1 MFMPLQGFEGEA
13 QQEDS
18 IRVVP
23 VMFTKSYV
31 LFPGST
37 VSIVTSQPSDIAMA
51 EQALERGEQVG
62 ILLKKMLPGLE
73 RNLEEGWYEVGCLG
87 MVSQVKLVEE
97 AKYAITFVGTQ
108 RFRVQREVADYPF
121 PIFVVQVLNDLQA
134 AGYVPRMRKLR
145 TLMEE
150 LFLDIYRLTEDQES
164 RVEWILEL
172 LDTTFELDEEDFMN
186 VVCSS
191 MPISTLE
198 KQMLLEYSI
207 ALERFEKAAE
217 ILEFE
222 HTRKLLGRAALLGGG
237 LQEHGLL
244 MG

>member
-1 MFMPLQGFEGEA
+1 MFMPLQGFEDEA
-13 QQEDS
+13 EREDS
-18 IRVVP
+18 VRVVP
-23 VMFTKSYV
+23 VMFTASYV

-37 VSIVTSQPSDIAMA
+37 VSIITSQPSDIAMA

-62 ILLKKMLPGLE
+62 ILLKKTLPSLAK
-73 RNLEEGWYEVGCLG
+73 NLEEGWYEVGCLG
-87 MVSQVKLVEE
+87 MVSQVKLLEE

-121 PIFVVQVLNDLQA
+121 PIFVVQVLNDRQIS
-134 AGYVPRMRKLR
+134 GYVPRMRKLR

-150 LFLDIYRLTEDQES
+150 LFLDIYRLSEDQEDH
-164 RVEWILEL
+164 VEWILEL
-172 LDTTFELDEEDFMN
+172 LDMTFELDEEDFMN
-186 VVCSS
+186 AACSS

-198 KQMLLEYSI
+198 KQMLLEYSM

-222 HTRKLLGRAALLGGG
+222 HKRRLLERAVPLGV
-237 LQEHGLL
+237 LSWDAAF
-244 MG
+244 